1 MANGVLDPHLYKVF
15 SAFNGKVKPDIVVH
29 LHKQGKSSKRDIA
42 NAIFNNMNGINLPLI
57 DLEEK
62 GLVKSEYYG
71 EIKVYWLVDEL
82 LIDIL
87 DTVDW
92 FVQDEM
98 EE

>member
-1 MANGVLDPHLYKVF
+1 MKNPVFDPYLYKVF
-15 SAFNGKVKPDIVVH
+15 SAFNGRVKPEIVMH

-42 NAIFNNMNGINLPLI
+42 HATFNSMSGVNLPLI

-62 GLVKSEYYG
+62 GLIQSKEYG
-71 EIKVYWLVDEL
+71 DMKAYWLVDEL

-92 FVQDEM
+92 YMQG
-98 EE
+98 EEVK